1 MKKRIPPIA
10 ASLATVLFCMGSVA
24 AAIHRPDSAE
34 KLVSTLASCED
45 GDEIVLAE
53 GSFVGN
59 FKIQKSVRMTGKDA
73 ILDGGGKGTVL
84 TISAPKVV
92 LIGLQVK
99 NSGTNL
105 SGPDCGIYLAPEASG
120 SQVSDCTIVNCAF
133 GIWLHECKS
142 VTVEKNCIL
151 GINTG
156 HTSNRGNGIQLF
168 DSTNI
173 TCRNNKVRDGR
184 DGIYISATEESLI
197 DGNDIERARYGI
209 HYMYSYSNTVR
220 NNVCRRNGN
229 GYALMESKYLFV
241 ENNLSENNEGQGLQF
256 RDAQYCEIKHNKLI
270 GNKEGLFFYS
280 STNNKITGNL
290 VQGNETGVRIWA
302 GSLRNDVSGNSFI
315 GNTRQ
320 VFYVGST
327 EIVWGNDEQGNYW
340 SDYLGWDQD
349 GDGIGDRPYRVNSFH
364 TQLLHRF
371 PAAALLM
378 NSPSLETL
386 SLLEQRLPFL
396 RTPTITDR
404 KPLLK
409 ATYKEDE

>member
-1 MKKRIPPIA
+1 LKNRIPHIA
-10 ASLATVLFCMGSVA
+10 TSLVTVLLGLGSVA
-24 AAIHRPDSAE
+24 AATHRPDSAK
-34 KLVSTLASCED
+34 KLVSVLASCED
-45 GDEIVLAE
+45 GDEIVLAD
-53 GSFVGN
+53 GSYSGN
-59 FKIQKSVRMTGKDA
+59 FKIVKSIRMTGENA
-73 ILDGGGKGTVL
+73 VLDGAGKGTVL
-84 TISAPKVV
+84 TITAPKVV
-92 LIGLQVK
+92 LEGIRII
-99 NSGTNL
+99 NSGTDL

-120 SQVSDCTIVNCAF
+120 SRVSACLIENSAF
-133 GIWLHECKS
+133 GIWVHECKS
-142 VTVEKNCIL
+142 VTVEKNRIM
-151 GINTG
+151 GISKG

-168 DSTNI
+168 DSSDV
-173 TCRNNKVRDGR
+173 TCRNNTVRDGR

-241 ENNLSENNEGQGLQF
+241 ENNLAENNVGQGLQF

-270 GNKEGLFFYS
+270 GNTEGLFFYS

-290 VQGNETGVRIWA
+290 VQGNKTGVKIWA

-320 VFYVGST
+320 VFYVGTT
-327 EIVWGNDEQGNYW
+327 EIEWGNEERGNYW

-371 PAAALLM
+371 PSAALLM

-386 SLLEQRLPFL
+386 SLLERRLPFL

-404 KPLLK
+404 KPLIN
-409 ATYKEDE
+409 APYKEDV